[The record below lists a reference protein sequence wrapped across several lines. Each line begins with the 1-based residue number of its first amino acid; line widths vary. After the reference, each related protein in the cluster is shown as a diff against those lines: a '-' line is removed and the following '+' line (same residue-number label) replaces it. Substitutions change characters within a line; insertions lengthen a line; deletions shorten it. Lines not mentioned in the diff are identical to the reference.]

1 MYQIL
6 WQFVYP
12 GPRYG
17 EKCEF
22 LGVARNVKIAHK
34 RFFIISISKIVVC
47 SGVVLCEK
55 FHVKRSIMGR
65 DMALKS

>member
-6 WQFVYP
+6 WQCVYP

-17 EKCEF
+17 KKCEF
-22 LGVARNVKIAHK
+22 LGVARNMKIARK
-34 RFFIISISKIVVC
+34 RFFITISAIVVC

-65 DMALKS
+65 DMDLKS

>member
-6 WQFVYP
+6 WQCVYP

-22 LGVARNVKIAHK
+22 LGVARNMKIARK
-34 RFFIISISKIVVC
+34 GFFIIATSAIVVC